1 MSEQPTPPVV
11 AATWRAENFAALEVY
26 LDPLYVDIFEGKQPP
41 ILVDARGYEM
51 VAYQGTTGNP
61 LMAVALEA
69 FYGNGQRSLAEGV
82 PRQQR
87 DLAGAADEARMLLD
101 TIIAAVVVAPPY
113 APRSRCGADGRQP
126 PPGHLWWGSFTSE
139 QRRIL
144 GDFFYAGAEA
154 LKSVRRVA
162 GPDEPTD
169 GDGER
174 LRGAAVEPADPAGAG
189 VPPLVAGRG
198 DGLPGERP
206 AGDAGPAYGALDLG
220 GAGPPRTV

>member
-69 FYGNGQRSLAEGV
+69 FYGNGQRALADAV

-144 GDFFYAGAEA
+144 GDF
-154 LKSVRRVA
+154 LLRR
-162 GPDEPTD
+162 
-169 GDGER
+169 R
-174 LRGAAVEPADPAGAG
+174 RGAQKCSS
-189 VPPLVAGRG
+189 GR
-198 DGLPGERP
+198 
-206 AGDAGPAYGALDLG
+206 
-220 GAGPPRTV
+220 RTG